1 MRRILLILAVVVVGS
16 LGVVTAAMGGQLPVG
31 ARAAGPTGPAGPTGS
46 APPSTGS
53 GAEAPPVPTATIAY
67 APAADATAV
76 PPTAPA
82 KVSVSNGKFTEV
94 KLTNAKGEAVEG
106 QLSADKTTWTSTEPL
121 GYDGSYTWSGT
132 AAGSDGIP
140 APLAGSFHTVK
151 PKKVVRGTI
160 NIGDGR
166 TVGVAAPIRIQ
177 FNDHVTD
184 KAAVEKALSVRSS
197 TPVTG
202 SWAWLPDEGGGSR
215 VDYRTK
221 DYWPAGTKVTVQAD
235 LYGVNY
241 GDDHYGAAAVTS
253 NFLIGRSQIVK
264 ADAASYRVLVIRDG
278 QQVANYA
285 ASYGLESDPERN
297 TRSGVHVV
305 TEKFTDKR
313 MVSEKYGY
321 DLVEKWA
328 VRISNNGEFLHAN
341 PASAAA
347 QGSANVSHG
356 CINLSIEDAQAY
368 YDTAMYGDPVEVTG
382 TGVPLSPKD
391 GDIADWTYT
400 WDQWKGMSALS

>member
-1 MRRILLILAVVVVGS
+1 MRRILLILAVIVVGS
-16 LGVVTAAMGGQLPVG
+16 LGVVTAASGGQLPG
-31 ARAAGPTGPAGPTGS
+31 GSRIAGPDGPTGS
-46 APPSTGS
+46 GGS
-53 GAEAPPVPTATIAY
+53 DPQPAPVPMATIAY
-67 APAADATAV
+67 TPAANAAAV
-76 PPTAPA
+76 PPTEPA
-82 KVSVSNGKFTEV
+82 KATVTNGKFTEV

-106 QLSADKTTWTSTEPL
+106 ELNADRTTWTSTEPL
-121 GYDGSYTWSGT
+121 GYGGTYTWSGS
-132 AAGSDGIP
+132 AAGPDNVP
-140 APLAGSFHTVK
+140 AQLAGSFSTVK

-160 NIGDGR
+160 NIGDDR

-177 FNDHVTD
+177 FSDHVED
-184 KAAVEKALSVRSS
+184 KAAVEKALSVDTP

-221 DYWPAGTKVTVQAD
+221 EYWPANTKVTVNAN

-241 GDDHYGAAAVTS
+241 GGDKYGAASISSTFS
-253 NFLIGRSQIVK
+253 IGRSQIVK
-264 ADAASYRVLVIRDG
+264 ADAATYHVQIIRDG
-278 QQVANYA
+278 QQVADYA
-285 ASYGLESDPERN
+285 ASYGLESDPARN

-341 PASAAA
+341 PASAGA
-347 QGSANVSHG
+347 QGNSNVSHG
-356 CINLSIEDAQAY
+356 CINLSIANAKAY

-382 TGVPLSPKD
+382 TGVQLGPKD
-391 GDIADWTYT
+391 GDIADWTYS
-400 WDQWKGMSALS
+400 WAQWKGLSALS